1 MLSLKDPPPVLRV
14 EHQMVEP
21 PFGPFRVNLLG
32 PDGLVA
38 TFDSARAAG
47 DWLMA
52 KGYQPM
58 IGFGGLWAQT
68 RVTMPLSLR
77 LYVWLETALKNCAR
91 KVTQG
96 LRSSA

>member
-1 MLSLKDPPPVLRV
+1 
-14 EHQMVEP
+14 
-21 PFGPFRVNLLG
+21 
-32 PDGLVA
+32 
-38 TFDSARAAG
+38 
-47 DWLMA
+47 MA